1 LHSFFY
7 FEKPRFR
14 DFVLSAKIES
24 PYTRSEIEKE
34 SFGIVLEDDKKTMQ
48 IEEFYRKCSGNGKV
62 FYIGDWVSLN
72 VKNRQIYG
80 IVRYFC
86 KFADFRMFVYIT
98 QVTLVGIGPPF
109 TVKSFTIG
117 EEIYC
122 LVHCLQE
129 KIKMVAVPNRG

>member
-1 LHSFFY
+1 MRLKKK
-7 FEKPRFR
+7 E
-14 DFVLSAKIES
+14 ES
-24 PYTRSEIEKE
+24 I
-34 SFGIVLEDDKKTMQ
+34 GVVLEDKTMQ

-62 FYIGDWVSLN
+62 FYIGDWVALN

-86 KFADFRMFVYIT
+86 KFSDFRMFVYIT
-98 QVTLVGIGPPF
+98 QVTLVGIGPPY
-109 TVKSFTIG
+109 TVKSFIIG
-117 EEIYC
+117 EETYC